1 MNINYQFTSSPFPYL
16 YPVSAPDEILEN
28 LYKLAWMSTIRRV
41 LYQTRDH
48 NPSAINRV
56 KHDLPTLNGL
66 NNHTVFVKTGLN
78 ALETRYF
85 IIIYK
90 IIYFLAKI
98 NHLTCGG

>member
-1 MNINYQFTSSPFPYL
+1 MCSFGFNNIALNVVLHQLGSGAHNRERSLLCAPARIYWRRCVHHSVH
-16 YPVSAPDEILEN
+16 VSL
-28 LYKLAWMSTIRRV
+28 T
-41 LYQTRDH
+41 
-48 NPSAINRV
+48 
-56 KHDLPTLNGL
+56 
-66 NNHTVFVKTGLN
+66 NHTVFFVKTGLN